1 MMFPRSS
8 AGTADGRTDQEDP
21 AMSKHEIPRVER
33 EVRHADPAARLK
45 AWLVIA
51 LCAFTMVAV
60 ICGLIY
66 DKSRLS

>member
-1 MMFPRSS
+1 
-8 AGTADGRTDQEDP
+8 
-21 AMSKHEIPRVER
+21 MSKHEIPRVER
-33 EVRHADPAARLK
+33 EVRQADPAARLK

-51 LCAFTMVAV
+51 LCIFTVLAV